1 MFIFLILFIFVAA
14 AKSERIASLKF
25 SIYPSKVNL
34 GGVLPI
40 DIYEFYDGSEQIHH
54 KVNSIAIQHHDHL
67 RGFAIFHNVSDSL
80 ALIHLNHED
89 LDQDTFAI
97 SMKGRKTS
105 QLKISTGQL
114 RINMELSSI
123 PVRYLNILSD
133 DKNSCSCVKGN
144 CACCASIKIPDF
156 HHDFC
161 VNATYNRKTIGLDL
175 SIGIDGHYY
184 TQEISVRN
192 PPPICLSVPYVHD
205 IAGICVA
212 FKDLD
217 ISKEKRTLSGCI
229 ELEVEVIHMRV
240 VHLRLGCFV
249 MPI

>member
-1 MFIFLILFIFVAA
+1 MFIFLILFISVAA
-14 AKSERIASLKF
+14 AQGERTASLKF
-25 SIYPSKVNL
+25 SIYPSKVDL
-34 GGVLPI
+34 GGVLPV
-40 DIYEFYDGSEQIHH
+40 DIYEFHDGSEQVHH

-67 RGFAIFHNVSDSL
+67 RGFAILHNISDGL
-80 ALIHLNHED
+80 ALIDLNHED
-89 LDQDTFAI
+89 LDQ
-97 SMKGRKTS
+97 
-105 QLKISTGQL
+105 
-114 RINMELSSI
+114 
-123 PVRYLNILSD
+123 V
-133 DKNSCSCVKGN
+133 
-144 CACCASIKIPDF
+144 
-156 HHDFC
+156 C

-192 PPPICLSVPYVHD
+192 PPPICLSVPYAHD

-229 ELEVEVIHMRV
+229 ELEVEVVHMRV